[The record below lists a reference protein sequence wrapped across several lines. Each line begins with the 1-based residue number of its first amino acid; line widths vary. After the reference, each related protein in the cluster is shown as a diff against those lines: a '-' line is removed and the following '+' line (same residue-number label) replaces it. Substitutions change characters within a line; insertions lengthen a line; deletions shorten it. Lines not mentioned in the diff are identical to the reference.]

1 MHCVYMCSI
10 QCTLHH
16 GSVARWLC
24 VHLPLSIIPSRL
36 HARKCVARR
45 VEYWNAV
52 LMYIRYT
59 IYQAIENVRTSEH
72 HEEIIHID
80 RMCCCSGFWSFF
92 FFCDQIRLVALQSF
106 RKYYLC
112 VRFCCCCSCC
122 TKIDHEICRLT
133 NLINYTDNNRD
144 ILLTASI
151 ILYYWQ
157 WSVTRWWWTD
167 QWPNHLYMNDERMDT
182 VSQCVWGERLF
193 NCVVNKNGQMHCQR
207 TNIINVCHKTVI
219 IILLLY
225 YFKFLFAVCSQ
236 YMDILP
242 WKLNDWTIVLA
253 FVCWLFRPNPCRHSE
268 LNLSTLQFS
277 TCWRNL
283 IICKFKLKC
292 TSKCDFP
299 FNSIAGACRI
309 CVCAI

>member
-1 MHCVYMCSI
+1 MH
-10 QCTLHH
+10 TAPWLG
-16 GSVARWLC
+16 GSVALC
-24 VHLPLSIIPSRL
+24 PPAALYHSKQTSCEKMCCSPRRILECCTDVYTLYHLPSDWKCADERASRRNNT
-36 HARKCVARR
+36 H
-45 VEYWNAV
+45 WQNV
-52 LMYIRYT
+52 LLLRFL
-59 IYQAIENVRTSEH
+59 V
-72 HEEIIHID
+72 
-80 RMCCCSGFWSFF
+80 FF

-268 LNLSTLQFS
+268 RNLSTLQFS

-309 CVCAI
+309 CVCVCYLM